1 MNWNNI
7 KITFFKELRGI
18 VRDKKSIQKI
28 ILYPLLIPFVILL
41 FGVLFDSMN
50 ESKYIIGTNYQL
62 TNDEKVIIN
71 SLDNVSIK
79 EYGTKDELE
88 KAYEDAVI
96 DGYIVRDNS
105 DYTIYTDTSQNSGE
119 IILSIASSYLESYN
133 QVLGNKYLEERG
145 IDSNKVFNNILVH
158 YQSLKTED
166 SNIMLSVIFSLIIA
180 YVVMIIVMV
189 CVVVVTD
196 ATSGEKE
203 RGTLE
208 TILTFPVR
216 SSELVIGKYLASSI
230 LGFVVGLI
238 SYLLSIPT
246 FSIGKALFKSYE
258 DIVFTTNIGS
268 MFLAIFLL
276 FLAAL
281 LSSGVCM
288 VLAGNAKTYKE
299 AQSSLQFISVL
310 PMIPYFLGVME
321 IDNSILNLI
330 PIANCG
336 SALND
341 VIMNNVNYQ
350 SLIVIICSTIIYTVL
365 ILFYI
370 SKQYKSELTLFS

>member
-1 MNWNNI
+1 M
-7 KITFFKELRGI
+7 
-18 VRDKKSIQKI
+18 
-28 ILYPLLIPFVILL
+28 
-41 FGVLFDSMN
+41 
-50 ESKYIIGTNYQL
+50 
-62 TNDEKVIIN
+62 
-71 SLDNVSIK
+71 
-79 EYGTKDELE
+79 
-88 KAYEDAVI
+88 
-96 DGYIVRDNS
+96 
-105 DYTIYTDTSQNSGE
+105 
-119 IILSIASSYLESYN
+119 
-133 QVLGNKYLEERG
+133 
-145 IDSNKVFNNILVH
+145 
-158 YQSLKTED
+158 
-166 SNIMLSVIFSLIIA
+166 
-180 YVVMIIVMV
+180 
-189 CVVVVTD
+189 
-196 ATSGEKE
+196 
-203 RGTLE
+203 
-208 TILTFPVR
+208 
-216 SSELVIGKYLASSI
+216 
-230 LGFVVGLI
+230 VGLI

-370 SKQYKSELTLFS
+370 SKQYKSESTLFS

>member
-258 DIVFTTNIGS
+258 DIVFTTNIAS

-370 SKQYKSELTLFS
+370 SKQYKSESTLFS

>member
-1 MNWNNI
+1 MKKLLLMKTVLLLFALVVGSTSVWADDTDVINNSATSSNLGSTGTSTWATNFSITGTSGAVYYIHSMGTKNTSNALQWNSNGFLYAT
-7 KITFFKELRGI
+7 KSGGKL
-18 VRDKKSIQKI
+18 KSIT
-28 ILYPLLIPFVILL
+28 V
-41 FGVLFDSMN
+41 
-50 ESKYIIGTNYQL
+50 IGT
-62 TNDEKVIIN
+62 
-71 SLDNVSIK
+71 
-79 EYGTKDELE
+79 
-88 KAYEDAVI
+88 
-96 DGYIVRDNS
+96 
-105 DYTIYTDTSQNSGE
+105 SGKS
-119 IILSIASSYLESYN
+119 LSIYAATSAYSAAPTGTALTTMSLTGSAVTYNFDENSAYGFIAIKGKDSSTSITSISIVYENGPSISANDVNIAS
-133 QVLGNKYLEERG
+133 
-145 IDSNKVFNNILVH
+145 
-158 YQSLKTED
+158 
-166 SNIMLSVIFSLIIA
+166 
-180 YVVMIIVMV
+180 
-189 CVVVVTD
+189 D

-341 VIMNNVNYQ
+341 VIMN
-350 SLIVIICSTIIYTVL
+350 
-365 ILFYI
+365 
-370 SKQYKSELTLFS
+370 KA

>member
-321 IDNSILNLI
+321 IDNSILKLI

-370 SKQYKSELTLFS
+370 SKQYKSESTLFS

>member
-370 SKQYKSELTLFS
+370 SKQYKSESTLFS